1 MSRSTD
7 DTAAVDQVAAFYDA
21 HPINEEQILHTL
33 QARGI
38 ALEGLTEET
47 LQEFDQDH
55 FGGTAVND
63 ILAQAAGMNP
73 AHRVLDVCSGMG
85 GPARYFAHYYGCRVT
100 GLDYTHTRFLGAQRL
115 TKLVGLDRLVD
126 FRHGNALDMPFA
138 DGSFDVVVGQEAWC
152 HVPDKPQLIAECAR
166 VLKPGGVVAFT
177 DILRRDPLGGQEM
190 ERLQR
195 EMTFP
200 TLETLDGYGALL
212 EANGCTVERCDD
224 LSEEWARILVARLAM
239 YRSLESETVQKF
251 GAAHFRRW
259 DDTYAFFVGLYA
271 EGKLGGGRFV
281 ARRR

>member
-1 MSRSTD
+1 MSGPSGN
-7 DTAAVDQVAAFYDA
+7 ASAVDRVVAFYDA
-21 HPINEEQILHTL
+21 HPINEEQILHSL

-38 ALEGLTEET
+38 ALEGLTEAT

-63 ILAQAAGMNP
+63 ILAQVAGIN
-73 AHRVLDVCSGMG
+73 ATHHVLDVCSGMG
-85 GPARYFAHYYGCRVT
+85 GPARYFAHHYGCHVT

-115 TKLVGLDRLVD
+115 TTLVGLDDRVD

-138 DGSFDVVVGQEAWC
+138 AGSFDIVVGQEAWC
-152 HVPDKPQLIAECAR
+152 HVPDKPRLIAECAR
-166 VLKPGGVVAFT
+166 VLKPGGVIAFT
-177 DILRRDPLGGQEM
+177 DILRREALVAQEM

-200 TLETLDGYGALL
+200 TLETLDGYAALL
-212 EANGCTVERCDD
+212 ETNGCALERRDD
-224 LSEEWARILVARLAM
+224 LSDEWARILVARLAM